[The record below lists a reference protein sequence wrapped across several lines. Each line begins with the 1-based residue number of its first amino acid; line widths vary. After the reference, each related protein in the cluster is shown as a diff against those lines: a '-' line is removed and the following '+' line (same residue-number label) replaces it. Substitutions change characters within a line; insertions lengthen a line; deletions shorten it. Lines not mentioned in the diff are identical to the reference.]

1 MFKAKNIK
9 IKRSKT
15 KLEDELPIPNMNAFQ
30 SEKDRLNIG
39 LIAILSSF
47 LIELS
52 NSRST
57 MDIDGFK
64 NKVHELEDD
73 MKSSKDDLFPSLYS
87 ALKRKDGIFVQKIVD
102 NLFFQLFNIREK
114 EIDYLINK
122 YYHL

>member
-1 MFKAKNIK
+1 
-9 IKRSKT
+9 
-15 KLEDELPIPNMNAFQ
+15 
-30 SEKDRLNIG
+30 
-39 LIAILSSF
+39 
-47 LIELS
+47 
-52 NSRST
+52 